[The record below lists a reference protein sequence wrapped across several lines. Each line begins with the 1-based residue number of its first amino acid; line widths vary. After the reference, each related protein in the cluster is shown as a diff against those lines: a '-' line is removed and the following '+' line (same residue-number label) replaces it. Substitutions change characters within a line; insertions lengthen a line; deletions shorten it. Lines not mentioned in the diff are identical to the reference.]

1 MVLDVARQA
10 FYSSG
15 GYMIT
20 KRKKAPNGEPER
32 FYREVVLAWTSD
44 ECLLWPYAK
53 VSTGYGQIA
62 IEPGR
67 KGKRVLVHR
76 RACEDINGPP
86 PGPNYDAAHSCGK
99 GHLGCCNPKHVRW
112 ATRTGNVADAIAHGT
127 AGRGTGGYKLDRLKA
142 AEIRNRLTEGV
153 SQRKIAK
160 EFGVSQAMVSK
171 INTGYHW

>member
-53 VSTGYGQIA
+53 VSTGYGQMA

-67 KGKRVLVHR
+67 RGKSGKRVLVSR
-76 RACEDINGPP
+76 RACEDTNGPP
-86 PGPNYDAAHSCGK
+86 PSAYHDAAHSCGK
-99 GHLGCCNPKHVRW
+99 GHLGCCNPKHLHW
-112 ATRTGNVADAIAHGT
+112 ATRLENVAEAIAHGT
-127 AGRGTGGYKLDRLKA
+127 VNSRLKA
-142 AEIRNRLTEGV
+142 KA
-153 SQRKIAK
+153 
-160 EFGVSQAMVSK
+160 
-171 INTGYHW
+171 